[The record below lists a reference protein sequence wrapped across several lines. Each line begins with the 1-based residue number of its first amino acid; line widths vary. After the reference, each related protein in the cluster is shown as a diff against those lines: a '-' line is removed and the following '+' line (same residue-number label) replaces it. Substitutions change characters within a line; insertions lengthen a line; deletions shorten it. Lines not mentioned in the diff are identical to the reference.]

1 MNPLVGLSPCRS
13 SADAFGVH
21 ERKYQ
26 LVVEGELSDRAGQA
40 FSGMTLTRSSG
51 NTVIAG
57 TVRDQSE
64 LQSLLQRISDLG
76 LTLLSATTADTP
88 PEK

>member
-1 MNPLVGLSPCRS
+1 
-13 SADAFGVH
+13 VH
-21 ERKYQ
+21 EREYQ

-40 FSGMTLTRSSG
+40 FSGMTLTRG
-51 NTVIAG
+51 QGKTIIAG

-64 LQSLLQRISDLG
+64 LQSVLRRISDLG

-88 PEK
+88 PQK